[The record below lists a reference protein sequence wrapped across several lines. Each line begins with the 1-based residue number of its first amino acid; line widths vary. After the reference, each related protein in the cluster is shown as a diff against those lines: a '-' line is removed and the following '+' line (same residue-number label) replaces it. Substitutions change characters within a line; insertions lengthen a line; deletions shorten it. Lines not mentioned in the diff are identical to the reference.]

1 MSQTPG
7 TTAEQI
13 TSAWKDAM
21 RSGDTLRR
29 DTLSGLR
36 AAIKNLEIE
45 SRGSDVVIDDAA
57 VQKAIEREAKKRRDA
72 IEEYEKA
79 GRPDRAESERAELA
93 ILAEFLPEPLT
104 DEELEA
110 LVQTVI
116 GETGAT
122 KMADMGRVMQALV
135 PRMEGRADGK
145 RANAV
150 VRRLLS

>member
-1 MSQTPG
+1 
-7 TTAEQI
+7 
-13 TSAWKDAM
+13 M

-36 AAIKNLEIE
+36 AAIKNMEIE
-45 SRGSDVVIDDAA
+45 ARGSESEGAIDDAA
-57 VQKAIEREAKKRRDA
+57 VQRVIEREAKKRRDA

-79 GRPDRAESERAELA
+79 GRSDRAEAERAELA

-110 LVQTVI
+110 LVQAVI
-116 GETGAT
+116 EETGAT

-145 RANAV
+145 QANGV

>member
-7 TTAEQI
+7 NTAEQI
-13 TSAWKDAM
+13 TNAWKDAM

-36 AAIKNLEIE
+36 AAIKNMEIE
-45 SRGSDVVIDDAA
+45 ARGSEVATDDAA
-57 VQKAIEREAKKRRDA
+57 VQRVIEREAKKRRDA

-110 LVQTVI
+110 LVRTV
-116 GETGAT
+116 
-122 KMADMGRVMQALV
+122 
-135 PRMEGRADGK
+135 
-145 RANAV
+145 
-150 VRRLLS
+150 